1 MKDQSESFKSL
12 NIFVIQSHPGQSYI
26 FSILYSL
33 YYGLCRCCSE
43 VILRHKK
50 IVNNY
55 QLSVSN
61 FPVLSLSAQIP
72 CDMIYKLLL
81 NFVFS

>member
-12 NIFVIQSHPGQSYI
+12 NVFDIQSHPGQRHI

-33 YYGLCRCCSE
+33 YYGLYRCCSE

-55 QLSVSN
+55 PLLISN
-61 FPVLSLSAQIP
+61 FPVLCLSA
-72 CDMIYKLLL
+72 
-81 NFVFS
+81 